1 MMMEKTGNSASDRA
15 IGPERNCADDRLHG
29 RAGDKAKW
37 TVMVYM
43 AGDNN
48 LDGAALRDIEE
59 MAQAGSTKDVNCLV
73 QLDRLEDKQTRRFR
87 INKGGGY
94 DRDCLETFG
103 ETNTGDPKILEDFL
117 KWSIERYPAERY
129 FLILWN
135 HGSGWWEEA
144 RSRAM
149 APNASDEKSRR
160 SGPRVS
166 LFRHNPDTP
175 GHNTHRSIC
184 YDDTSGGDA
193 LDNRE
198 LKDVLAQACTVI
210 GKKIDLLGMDACL
223 MTMVEVAW
231 QLRDSVD
238 YIVGSEIEEPNDGWP
253 YTDILTWLTKTPKKD
268 AAAVARTVVSRYIR
282 SYKEMDETVTQSA
295 LDLTQIDAVKDKI
308 DALAEILIA
317 SLDSAAD
324 LIGKAWDTSP
334 KFYDDNYI
342 DLACFARKLR
352 KKTHPA
358 IKAKAEDLL
367 ASLKAGKS
375 KSILCK
381 SKIGKELNGTCGLSI
396 YFPEDWINPAYSS
409 LDFARDCKWGEF
421 LEAYLS

>member
-1 MMMEKTGNSASDRA
+1 
-15 IGPERNCADDRLHG
+15 
-29 RAGDKAKW
+29 
-37 TVMVYM
+37 
-43 AGDNN
+43 
-48 LDGAALRDIEE
+48 
-59 MAQAGSTKDVNCLV
+59 
-73 QLDRLEDKQTRRFR
+73 
-87 INKGGGY
+87 
-94 DRDCLETFG
+94 
-103 ETNTGDPKILEDFL
+103 
-117 KWSIERYPAERY
+117 
-129 FLILWN
+129 
-135 HGSGWWEEA
+135 
-144 RSRAM
+144 
-149 APNASDEKSRR
+149 
-160 SGPRVS
+160 
-166 LFRHNPDTP
+166 
-175 GHNTHRSIC
+175 
-184 YDDTSGGDA
+184 
-193 LDNRE
+193 
-198 LKDVLAQACTVI
+198 
-210 GKKIDLLGMDACL
+210 
-223 MTMVEVAW
+223 MVEVAW

-268 AAAVARTVVSRYIR
+268 AATVARTVVSRYIR

-295 LDLTQIDAVKDKI
+295 LDLNQIDAVKDKI
-308 DALAEILIA
+308 DALAEVLIA

-352 KKTHPA
+352 KKTYPD

-409 LDFARDCKWGEF
+409 LGFARDCKWGEF